1 MSAVDTGV
9 YKTILRV
16 REAHRLDIGC
26 LLMRF
31 YPYMVNIGSV
41 TMLTLSG
48 YSFFIAGLVSSTIAL
63 SIFFLAPRVSKL
75 VDTYGQSRIVPW
87 SVVVTLAGL
96 AAMLAIVLAH
106 GPEWALFVA
115 AVPMGCSPNPPALA
129 RTRWTY
135 LIRSGKLGDRAPK
148 MGTVF
153 SYEGVIDD
161 VGFMFSPSISIAL
174 ASTIAPVAGMVMGGV
189 AFAVGTVLLL
199 SSRAT
204 EPIPG
209 WDSSRHADGDQ
220 AALAEDFAHRKSVF
234 RTSAVVRV
242 LFVLMLFLGAFYGV
256 YDTATVSFTEEAGDP
271 RIASVCLMAGSFLSM
286 IAGFVFGML
295 RLRAPIYRQ
304 LSVAGTLIGVAFGCM
319 ILIDSVPSL
328 VAVSIIASAFYAPFI
343 IVANTVCERAVSGD
357 QLTEAITWL
366 NAGVT
371 CGMAIG
377 PSVCGA
383 IIDSAGTVYGFDFG
397 GACALAIPVTV
408 LVCYRI
414 LKRDLGS
421 ADRARNRY

>member
-1 MSAVDTGV
+1 MSTVDPGV
-9 YKTILRV
+9 YRTILRV
-16 REAHRLDIGC
+16 REGHRLDAGC

-48 YSFFIAGLVSSTIAL
+48 YSFLVAGLVSSAIAL
-63 SIFFLAPRVSKL
+63 SIFLLAPRVSKL
-75 VDTYGQSRIVPW
+75 IDTYGQVRVVP
-87 SVVVTLAGL
+87 VAVGVTLAGL
-96 AAMLAIVLAH
+96 AAMLAIVSFH

-135 LIRSGKLGDRAPK
+135 LVRAGKLGDRAPDLR
-148 MGTVF
+148 TVF

-161 VGFMFSPSISIAL
+161 IGFMFSPSISIAL
-174 ASTIAPVAGMVMGGV
+174 ASTVAPTAGMVMGGV
-189 AFAVGTVLLL
+189 AYAVGTALLL
-199 SSRAT
+199 SSRGT
-204 EPIPG
+204 EPVPG
-209 WDSSRHADGDQ
+209 WDSQRAGSEQDG
-220 AALAEDFAHRKSVF
+220 AFAHRKSVF

-256 YDTATVSFTEEAGDP
+256 YDTATVAFTEEAGDP
-271 RIASVCLMAGSFLSM
+271 MIASICLMAGSFLSM

-295 RLRAPIYRQ
+295 KLGAPIHRQ
-304 LSVAGTLIGVAFGCM
+304 LSVSGILIGAAFGAM

-328 VAVSIIASAFYAPFI
+328 VAVSIVASAFYAPFI
-343 IVANTVCERAVSGD
+343 IIANTVCERAVSGD

-377 PSVCGA
+377 PSLCGA
-383 IIDSAGTVYGFDFG
+383 IVDSAGTVYGFDFG

-408 LVCYRI
+408 FLCYRV
-414 LKRDLGS
+414 LKRGLAHADEPRIAHDS
-421 ADRARNRY
+421 AQ